1 MLQSQ
6 STSAASSVRVTVC
19 CQALQSHEEMVTC
32 EPVSVVDYCACSCT
46 AALGFWHC
54 LPTGE
59 PRLQPSNTI
68 ETHVVLWLESHRTR
82 GNVDLV
88 LWHVAVVHLLG
99 LHLLLLLVLLP
110 LLLLLL
116 HV

>member
-32 EPVSVVDYCACSCT
+32 EPVSVVTYCACSCT

-59 PRLQPSNTI
+59 PRLQPSNII
-68 ETHVVLWLESHRTR
+68 ESLLQSHRTR

-110 LLLLLL
+110 LLLLL